1 MDITKTG
8 PRGFY
13 WDPLRIPYGSYD
25 ANPLS
30 PQAKEVLRTS
40 IGRKEKS
47 NALKSSD
54 SVPTFMNS
62 SAFTGST
69 LRRCPPADKTQLL
82 VDTTAQDLNAEVGI
96 RRSLATHIV
105 DLGPH
110 VNVNMLRFERE
121 QGFTSKLH
129 KDAGPVYSPTVCTG
143 NWVEERHEQSYA
155 SGFHPRELGFTK
167 LYQTEHSARFQP
179 PTKKYYNK
187 VLSEQPIAK
196 FPAEPR
202 VQTSVERL
210 GQDGRYIY
218 YSKDGFGEAPRM
230 DHTKPSSI
238 GGYWV
243 GTSPV
248 KKNETISRTGNLGE
262 SLEFQ
267 KRNICFDPKA
277 GILSGRKPF
286 DTSDALTA
294 RTVKGLH
301 ESQRYADTWQ
311 TIYKGD
317 YLDRSR
323 RALTP

>member
-13 WDPLRIPYGSYD
+13 WDPVRIPYGSYD

-30 PQAKEVLRTS
+30 PHAKEALRTS
-40 IGRKEKS
+40 IGRKDKF
-47 NALKSSD
+47 NAFKSSG
-54 SVPTFMNS
+54 SVPIFMNS
-62 SAFTGST
+62 SASIGTT
-69 LRRCPPADKTQLL
+69 LGRRPPTDKTQLL
-82 VDTTAQDLNAEVGI
+82 VDTGAQDLNAEVGI
-96 RRSLATHIV
+96 RRSLDTNIV
-105 DLGPH
+105 DLGSH

-129 KDAGPVYSPTVCTG
+129 KDAGPVYSPSACTG
-143 NWVEERHEQSYA
+143 NWVEERHEQSYS

-167 LYQTEHSARFQP
+167 LYQTEHSARFTP

-196 FPAEPR
+196 FPAVPR
-202 VQTSVERL
+202 ATTDVEGL
-210 GQDGRYIY
+210 GKDGRYIY
-218 YSKDGFGEAPRM
+218 YSKEGFGEAPRM

-248 KKNETISRTGNLGE
+248 KKKETITRTAHLGD

-267 KRNICFDPKA
+267 RRNICFDPKA
-277 GILSGRKPF
+277 GILAGTKQL
-286 DTSDALTA
+286 DMSDALTA
-294 RTVKGLH
+294 RTVKGLN
-301 ESQRYADTWQ
+301 ESQRYADSWK

-323 RALTP
+323 RTLTP